1 MGSIEEDINELKHI
15 MIMKTDCG
23 FAYSQKNT
31 ILLQKAIENVLNDY
45 IRQKQIN
52 EEHKKINAELRE
64 KVKELEKENGD
75 WIKAY
80 QEEKD
85 KQFDILRNS
94 INCKR

>member
-1 MGSIEEDINELKHI
+1 
-15 MIMKTDCG
+15 MKTDCG

-31 ILLQKAIENVLNDY
+31 ILLQKAIENVFNDY
-45 IRQKQIN
+45 IRQKHIN